1 MNKKIC
7 FLILTMSAI
16 ASGCAADKA
25 VSRADRSSGKICS
38 DFGLQRGTDAYA
50 GCLARQT
57 AQNVYAQR
65 ISDPTGKDYEAAKRM
80 RKW

>member
-1 MNKKIC
+1 MNKIYVAV
-7 FLILTMSAI
+7 LVMSAI
-16 ASGCAADKA
+16 ASGCAADHA
-25 VSRADRSSGKICS
+25 RRAEAPSQRTCS
-38 DFGLQRGTDAYA
+38 DLAPQRGSDAHA

-57 AQNVYAQR
+57 AQNVDVQR